1 MVRTVW
7 QLVRALLIVGFS
19 SDTLHADLIFNL
31 HVPGSAGAAAGAALR
46 AAQVLF
52 LQQTVPFTY
61 RKHTL
66 ILPVGI
72 ELVMGDATFKQ
83 QIGGY
88 AQAGKLLKENNS
100 DYQLIAGIA
109 KRVINAVGQEY
120 GGGYQSHVKK
130 FKWEVVVVD
139 DKVPNAFVLPGGKI
153 VVFTGAA
160 CICLAL
166 H

>member
-1 MVRTVW
+1 MEPV
-7 QLVRALLIVGFS
+7 
-19 SDTLHADLIFNL
+19 
-31 HVPGSAGAAAGAALR
+31 GAAAGAALR
-46 AAQVLF
+46 AGQLLF

-72 ELVMGDATFKQ
+72 ELLMGDATFKQ

-100 DYQLIAGIA
+100 DYQLIQGIA
-109 KRVINAVGQEY
+109 KRVIAAVGKEY
-120 GGGYQSHVKK
+120 GGGFQKHVAK

-153 VVFTGAA
+153 VVFTGLLL
-160 CICLAL
+160 CIPAIVVIVL
-166 H
+166 HSMHASRFWCCCQVCTVSTRFNLDVQH